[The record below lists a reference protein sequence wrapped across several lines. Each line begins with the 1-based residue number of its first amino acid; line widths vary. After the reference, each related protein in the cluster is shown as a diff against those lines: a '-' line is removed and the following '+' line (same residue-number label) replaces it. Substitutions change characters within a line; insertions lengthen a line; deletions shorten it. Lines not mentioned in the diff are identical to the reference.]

1 MFRDPLINIYV
12 QDVERVARF
21 YATLLG
27 FQETFRTPASGVPDH
42 VELRLEGLTL
52 GVASIDAARRM
63 HGFTAGSG
71 APRSEVALWCDDV
84 DATYA
89 DLIANGAGQ
98 VSEPHDFLGRLRAG
112 WVSDPEGNHVQVV
125 MHRSDEQR
133 ERPSDDGQMS

>member
-21 YATLLG
+21 YALRLG
-27 FQETFRTPASGVPDH
+27 FRETFRTPPSGVPDH
-42 VELRLEGLTL
+42 IELRLEGLTL
-52 GVASIDAARRM
+52 GIASIDAARRM
-63 HGFTAGSG
+63 HGFTAGTG

-89 DLIANGAGQ
+89 DLIGNGAGP
-98 VSEPHDFLGRLRAG
+98 VSAPHDFLGRLRAA

-125 MHRSDEQR
+125 MRLPETPA
-133 ERPSDDGQMS
+133 ERPSEDEHPS